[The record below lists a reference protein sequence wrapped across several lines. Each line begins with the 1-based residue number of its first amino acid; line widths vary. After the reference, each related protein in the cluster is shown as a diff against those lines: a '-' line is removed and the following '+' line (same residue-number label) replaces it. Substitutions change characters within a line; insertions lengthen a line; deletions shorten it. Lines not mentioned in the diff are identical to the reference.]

1 VLRVSMH
8 MVVMQG
14 CLLRIERIFRCR
26 TWAHSFSSLPLL
38 VVKLRQSSPGLP
50 CLLLCLGGKRAAHC
64 CAMTYT
70 ELSIVKFEVLDP
82 RIVSDLCKNF
92 QRRLT
97 CRKRLNDLFMCCK
110 LDACVTESCSSLN
123 EIVRK
128 KESDC
133 LVFVIPTIS

>member
-1 VLRVSMH
+1 MH
-8 MVVMQG
+8 MVVMQR
-14 CLLRIERIFRCR
+14 CLLRIERSFRCR

-38 VVKLRQSSPGLP
+38 VVKLRQSSPGWP

-82 RIVSDLCKNF
+82 RIVSDLCKSYVITYF
-92 QRRLT
+92 QRRWT
-97 CRKRLNDLFMCCK
+97 CRKRLNDWFMCCK
-110 LDACVTESCSSLN
+110 LDACVTESCSSPN

-128 KESDC
+128 KESGC
-133 LVFVIPTIS
+133 LVFAIPTIG

>member
-1 VLRVSMH
+1 
-8 MVVMQG
+8 
-14 CLLRIERIFRCR
+14 
-26 TWAHSFSSLPLL
+26 
-38 VVKLRQSSPGLP
+38 
-50 CLLLCLGGKRAAHC
+50 
-64 CAMTYT
+64 MTYT